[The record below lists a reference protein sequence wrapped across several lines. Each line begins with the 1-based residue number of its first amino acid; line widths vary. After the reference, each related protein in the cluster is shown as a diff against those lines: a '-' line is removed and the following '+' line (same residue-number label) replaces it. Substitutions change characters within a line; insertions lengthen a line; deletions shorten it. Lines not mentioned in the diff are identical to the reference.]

1 MRVATLEDSLRPST
15 WQSCLLHHGRLVVTH
30 RCDVRGFGN
39 NKNQDDCAPFQRD
52 SKPQSSEYWAKK
64 AQRSTFVLSR
74 ERCTSSK
81 FCESTRAPSRN
92 KWVQLLCSVFADALV
107 RFQFSMFA
115 DGVAC
120 VQKRAHPDLNQG
132 PADLQSAALTTELCT
147 QLQRGRC
154 HPFNCFQGTHFSSH
168 RFHVL

>member
-64 AQRSTFVLSR
+64 AQRR

>member
-1 MRVATLEDSLRPST
+1 MENKKQKDFCQTREVQTLACSDIGGLALTFDLAIVFAPPRPACGHPPLRRPWFWEQQEGREEHVRSVKRT
-15 WQSCLLHHGRLVVTH
+15 MHLVKVLRKHARAFARYSSC
-30 RCDVRGFGN
+30 
-39 NKNQDDCAPFQRD
+39 
-52 SKPQSSEYWAKK
+52 
-64 AQRSTFVLSR
+64 AQF
-74 ERCTSSK
+74 
-81 FCESTRAPSRN
+81 
-92 KWVQLLCSVFADALV
+92 FADALV

-154 HPFNCFQGTHFSSH
+154 HPLN
-168 RFHVL
+168 RF